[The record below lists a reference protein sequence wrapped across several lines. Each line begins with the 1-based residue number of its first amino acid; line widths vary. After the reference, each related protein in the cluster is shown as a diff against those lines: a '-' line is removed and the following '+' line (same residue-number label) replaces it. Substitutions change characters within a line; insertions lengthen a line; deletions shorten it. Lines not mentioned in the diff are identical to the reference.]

1 MLLNSFEEQ
10 FHTPSIPVEF
20 GNQFCRGLQIIRQE
34 NISGSTIGLITNWHY
49 FEFVELTLNLMEY
62 NNEW

>member
-1 MLLNSFEEQ
+1 MSLNSFEEQ

-34 NISGSTIGLITNWHY
+34 NVSGSVIGLITNWHY
-49 FEFVELTLNLMEY
+49 FEFVELTLNLMEIQQQ
-62 NNEW
+62 